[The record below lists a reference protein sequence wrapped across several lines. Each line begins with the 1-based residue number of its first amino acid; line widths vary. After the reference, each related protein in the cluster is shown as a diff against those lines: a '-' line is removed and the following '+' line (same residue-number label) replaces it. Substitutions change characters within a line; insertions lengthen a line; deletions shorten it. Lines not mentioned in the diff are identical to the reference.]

1 MAPSDI
7 RTTIDKKFEHAKQI
21 YATAERWHDAIV
33 VLQELCCAIGDRTSS
48 RNSLLEKSSF
58 VKKFVI
64 PLMSDSIV
72 NITAAAKVLSPV
84 PGIEYVHHRKEC
96 KRKQEILF
104 SKSSTLSPG
113 EELIVQYVKDSQH
126 KNNQKNNR
134 TPPTK
139 LQCIIHACISPTE
152 NSDAIE
158 LPNPESGE
166 AYTKGEIVNIL
177 SNVLIGDGSVR
188 SRVRSQVV
196 KAILD
201 RQMHYNTPCSKTTI
215 YRLFDKHANGINIF
229 GECKGKGRPQICS
242 DHDVKEIAES
252 WELEVGKTYNRT
264 DVELMLKKKQAATME
279 KAGFT
284 NIIDRSISIN
294 TVNNY
299 AAMLADESTIAISQS
314 YIPKS
319 NTRYAAENSIRG
331 SIATLGVI
339 ASTHFINVDK
349 EDDDIR
355 AEIKSLPSGTRKMYD
370 MATDYFGAAVYPV
383 EPYLLY
389 STDDTTEYIFEGT
402 MKQFVPYVLTSKTSI
417 AKRSTNAVYKCEDNK
432 SMSGMRVKL
441 TFTFSAMGTCM
452 PLVCTVTANR
462 IGVYSC

>member
-1 MAPSDI
+1 
-7 RTTIDKKFEHAKQI
+7 
-21 YATAERWHDAIV
+21 
-33 VLQELCCAIGDRTSS
+33 
-48 RNSLLEKSSF
+48 
-58 VKKFVI
+58 
-64 PLMSDSIV
+64 
-72 NITAAAKVLSPV
+72 VLSPV

-126 KNNQKNNR
+126 KNNKQNNR

-139 LQCIIHACISPTE
+139 RQCRIHACISPTE
-152 NSDAIE
+152 NSDAVE
-158 LPNPESGE
+158 LPNPVSGA

-177 SNVLIGDGSVR
+177 SNIPIGDGCVW

-201 RQMHYNTPCSKTTI
+201 RQTHYNTPCSKTTI
-215 YRLFDKHANGINIF
+215 YRLFYKHANGINIF

-264 DVELMLKKKQAATME
+264 DIELMLKKKQAANME

-299 AAMLADESTIAISQS
+299 AAMLADQSTIAISQS

-370 MATDYFGAAVYPV
+370 MATDYLWCCCIP
-383 EPYLLY
+383 
-389 STDDTTEYIFEGT
+389 
-402 MKQFVPYVLTSKTSI
+402 
-417 AKRSTNAVYKCEDNK
+417 C
-432 SMSGMRVKL
+432 
-441 TFTFSAMGTCM
+441 
-452 PLVCTVTANR
+452 
-462 IGVYSC
+462 